1 MRFFAILLLCGL
13 LSLLFAPSGCATLA
27 KGETLMRHEKGE
39 QGLVLKVEKDGEYAL
54 LMGNDITPKFKVP
67 LHKGDNIG
75 FKTAADGKV
84 TAVWGSEERPLDD
97 GRYYW
102 KFTAK

>member
-1 MRFFAILLLCGL
+1 MRLFTTLVLSGL
-13 LSLLFAPSGCATLA
+13 IAALAAAPGCATLA

-67 LHKGDNIG
+67 LKRGDAIG

-84 TAVWGSEERPLDD
+84 TAVWANEERPLED